1 MFRTPLRLLLAT
13 AAIAASTVIAACGTN
28 SSSSSS
34 SGSQLTAAQIRQAE
48 QDAVS
53 FADCMRS
60 HGVPHFP
67 DSPYQQKHLLS
78 SSSAQAPAVQSAVA
92 ACSHL
97 LPHGGQSHSPAHSQV
112 QIAAMVAFARCLRS
126 HGFANFPDPT
136 SSGDLT
142 HQMLATAGINLQ
154 QPALV
159 QAADA
164 CVGVTHGVITKT
176 TVARFVAGQ

>member
-1 MFRTPLRLLLAT
+1 MSIQRT
-13 AAIAASTVIAACGTN
+13 
-28 SSSSSS
+28 SSSS
-34 SGSQLTAAQIRQAE
+34 SGNPLTAAQIRQAE

-60 HGVPHFP
+60 HGVPTFP
-67 DSPYQQKHLLS
+67 DSPYEQKHILS
-78 SSSAQAPAVQSAVA
+78 SSSAQAPAVQSAMA

-97 LPHGGQSHSPAHSQV
+97 LPHGGQSQSPAHSHV
-112 QIAAMVAFARCLRS
+112 QIAAMLAFARCLRS
-126 HGFANFPDPT
+126 HGFTNFPDPT

-142 HQMLATAGINLQ
+142 HQMLATAGISLQ

-164 CVGVTHGVITKT
+164 CVTVTHGALTKAA
-176 TVARFVAGQ
+176 VARFVAGQ

>member
-1 MFRTPLRLLLAT
+1 MFRTPSRLRLAV

-28 SSSSSS
+28 SSNS
-34 SGSQLTAAQIRQAE
+34 SGSGSHLTAAQVRRAE
-48 QDAVS
+48 QDAVR

-60 HGVPHFP
+60 HGMSNFP
-67 DSPYQQKHLLS
+67 DSPYEQKHLLAS
-78 SSSAQAPAVQSAVA
+78 GSARGPAVQSALA

-97 LPHGGQSHSPAHSQV
+97 LSHGGQSQSPAHSQV
-112 QIAAMVAFARCLRS
+112 QIAAMVAFARCLRG

-164 CVGVTHGVITKT
+164 CVGVTHGAINKT
-176 TVARFVAGQ
+176 AVARFVAGQ

>member
-1 MFRTPLRLLLAT
+1 MFRTPSRLPLAA

-28 SSSSSS
+28 SSN
-34 SGSQLTAAQIRQAE
+34 SGRHVTAAQIRQAE
-48 QDAVS
+48 QDAVG

-60 HGVPHFP
+60 HGVPNFP
-67 DSPYQQKHLLS
+67 DSPYEQKQMLS
-78 SSSAQAPAVQSAVA
+78 ASSAQAPAIQSAVP

-97 LPHGGQSHSPAHSQV
+97 LPHGGQSQSPAHSHV
-112 QIAAMVAFARCLRS
+112 QITAMLAFARCLRS
-126 HGFANFPDPT
+126 HGFADFPDPT
-136 SSGDLT
+136 RSGALT

-159 QAADA
+159 PAADA

-176 TVARFVAGQ
+176 AVARFVAGQ